1 MNDWLAWRL
10 VREDMATLHELRTV
24 YDYEDLLQMNAILDM
39 RDDVEAIMQAEAE
52 SKAKK
57 GAR

>member
-1 MNDWLAWRL
+1 
-10 VREDMATLHELRTV
+10 MATLHELRTV

-39 RDDVEAIMQAEAE
+39 KDDVEAIMQAEAE